1 MDSVFPDSFMLYCLF
16 LMIRRPPGST
26 RTDTLFPYTTRFRSQ
41 TFGENTGRDFMRLAN
56 RLANFQRLDRRLVG
70 RQHDLVDRALRLA
83 EFAADR
89 ERARDVGG
97 VTVEDRKSTR
107 LNSSH

>member
-1 MDSVFPDSFMLYCLF
+1 MHVELALLAGLDQLLY
-16 LMIRRPPGST
+16 I
-26 RTDTLFPYTTRFRSQ
+26 TLEQAELDQ

-97 VTVEDRKSTR
+97 VTVEFAAGVDQDRKSTR